1 MVAVL
6 DSPIPTSSCN
16 LANTGTNEG
25 CLVDRQ
31 SYADAIRRAYEGEIV
46 GERLYRALAMECSD
60 ADQRSKLSAISAIEA
75 ATHERLKHIA
85 ERLQIDLSQTA
96 IQSTVE
102 RRLAQLRLLSW
113 GEFIQQAVLEWPP
126 YLARFEMLRQSAAS
140 GDEESLQ
147 FLADHERALVQFV
160 NLEHSGSENSL
171 SALST
176 FLHGLPSGSRQ
187 IP

>member
-1 MVAVL
+1 M
-6 DSPIPTSSCN
+6 
-16 LANTGTNEG
+16 
-25 CLVDRQ
+25 DRQ

-46 GERLYRALAMECSD
+46 GERLYRALAMQCSD

-96 IQSTVE
+96 IQCTVE

-113 GEFIQQAVLEWPP
+113 GEFIQKAVLEWPP
-126 YLARFEMLRQSAAS
+126 YLARFEVLRQAAAS

-147 FLADHERALVQFV
+147 FLEDHERALVQFV

-176 FLHGLPSGSRQ
+176 FLQGCRQ
-187 IP
+187 AAVRFPEPTSPIAAAKSS

>member
-1 MVAVL
+1 
-6 DSPIPTSSCN
+6 
-16 LANTGTNEG
+16 
-25 CLVDRQ
+25 
-31 SYADAIRRAYEGEIV
+31 
-46 GERLYRALAMECSD
+46 MECSD

-147 FLADHERALVQFV
+147 FLEDHERALVQFV